1 MKDRRGPR
9 KAQGKLKAA
18 ATEGHRAKNKLL
30 ADATDYI
37 MRLDTVDLTLRQI
50 AAAIGTSHRMLVYH
64 FGSKEGLLV
73 EVVRRLEEEQ
83 RQRLKK
89 LLDDGVANPLERMRQ
104 LWQSLTDP
112 TMWPRERLFFEVY
125 GQALQGRPHTKSLL
139 AEIVEAWLE
148 PLSKFAEQAGVPEK
162 ERRLAAQLALAVT
175 RGLLLSLLTTGE
187 RDDVDKTMAYFLE
200 HFGPFRDSGVRRAD

>member
-1 MKDRRGPR
+1 
-9 KAQGKLKAA
+9 
-18 ATEGHRAKNKLL
+18 
-30 ADATDYI
+30 
-37 MRLDTVDLTLRQI
+37 MRLDTVDLKLRQV

-73 EVVRRLEEEQ
+73 EVVRRLEEDQ

-89 LLDDGVANPLERMRQ
+89 LLDDDVANPIERMRQ

-139 AEIVEAWLE
+139 TEVVEDWLE
-148 PLSKFAEQAGVPEK
+148 PLSKFAEQAGVPES

-175 RGLLLSLLTTGE
+175 RGLLLNLLTTGG

-200 HFGPFRDSGVRRAD
+200 HFGPFRVNAD

>member
-1 MKDRRGPR
+1 MKDRAR
-9 KAQGKLKAA
+9 KGRGKLKAE
-18 ATEGHRAKNKLL
+18 ATESHRAKNKLL
-30 ADATDYI
+30 ADATNYI
-37 MRLDTVDLTLRQI
+37 MRVDTVDLTLRQV

-73 EVVRRLEEEQ
+73 EVVRRLEEDQ

-89 LLDDGVANPLERMRQ
+89 LLDDDVANPIERMRQ

-139 AEIVEAWLE
+139 AEIVENWLE
-148 PLSKFAEQAGVPEK
+148 PLSKFAEQAGVPEN
-162 ERRLAAQLALAVT
+162 ERRLAAQLALTVT
-175 RGLLLSLLTTGE
+175 RGLLLHLLTTGG

-200 HFGPFRDSGVRRAD
+200 HFGPFRGSMGRISA